1 MPPAAE
7 IPCRLPTAE
16 ISAILAAD
24 GNGRSLQV
32 ATDGGEMSGEK
43 ILVADDRRENLVFLA
58 DSVLRPEGYQV
69 VTAMDGREAFSK
81 TLAEKPDLVI
91 TDLKMPRMSGLEMM
105 TALRK
110 ADNHVPVI
118 LTTFYGSE
126 QTAIQAFRLGAKD
139 YLVKPYE
146 VSDMLESVER
156 ALLEIRLRRETDQL
170 REGTEIRRHLEQ
182 RVRQLNSLCGIG
194 KALNA
199 IHDPDEVMRVAVEA
213 AIYLTGA
220 DCGQL
225 YLIRPGVEQ
234 LELRAVRS
242 PSEARATSVR
252 QAGDDLIAAQV
263 AKTGQAV
270 LAARD
275 GEREEASSL
284 AVPLRTQQRMMGVL
298 GIDAKPAQAFDENDS
313 YHLSI
318 LANFAAVALGNA
330 QLISGIKDGA
340 VVKAGTAAAS
350 QASPSPGT
358 VEAAAEARRLSAEL
372 RHLADSVQGLADK
385 LHSQVTAQ

>member
-1 MPPAAE
+1 
-7 IPCRLPTAE
+7 
-16 ISAILAAD
+16 
-24 GNGRSLQV
+24 
-32 ATDGGEMSGEK
+32 MSGEK

-110 ADNHVPVI
+110 AGNHVPVI

-156 ALLEIRLRRETDQL
+156 SLLEIRLRRETDQL
-170 REGTEIRRHLEQ
+170 REGAEIRRHLEQ

-220 DCGQL
+220 DCGKL
-225 YLIRPGVEQ
+225 YLIRPGGEQ

-242 PSEARATSVR
+242 PAEARATSVR
-252 QAGDDLIAAQV
+252 QNGDDPIAAQV

-270 LAARD
+270 LA
-275 GEREEASSL
+275 ERSAEQETVSSL
-284 AVPLRTQQRMMGVL
+284 AVPLRTQQRIVGVL
-298 GIDAKPAQAFDENDS
+298 GIDAKPAQVFDENDS

-330 QLISGIKDGA
+330 QLISGIKGGA
-340 VVKAGTAAAS
+340 VVKSGTAAAS
-350 QASPSPGT
+350 QADPSPGT
-358 VEAAAEARRLSAEL
+358 AEAAAEARRLSAEL
-372 RHLADSVQGLADK
+372 RHLADSVQGLADN